1 MPDVSGRQLS
11 ELTGKTW
18 RTVKSRLDAA
28 GLDPARRVR
37 NADLYESTAA
47 LAAIYAP
54 DARGDD
60 DAATLTAE
68 RARLAKEQADRT
80 ALDNATRR
88 GELVEMAVVA
98 EEWSRYF
105 QAFRERFIGF
115 PVKVAAELAALTG
128 GDADTIRGR
137 LDGEVEECLA
147 AFHRAGG
154 SAADD
159 SPDARRA
166 RGRSPAAAAAVNG
179 QRVGR
184 PKAPTEPRKQRRT
197 GAVAD

>member
-1 MPDVSGRQLS
+1 MARF
-11 ELTGKTW
+11 
-18 RTVKSRLDAA
+18 DAA
-28 GLDPARRVR
+28 GIRPERREG
-37 NADLYESTAA
+37 NADLYESVAA

-54 DARGDD
+54 DARADD
-60 DAATLTAE
+60 DARATLTAE

-137 LDGEVEECLA
+137 LDDEVDEWLA
-147 AFHRAGG
+147 AFHRPGG
-154 SAADD
+154 SATDD
-159 SPDARRA
+159 
-166 RGRSPAAAAAVNG
+166 
-179 QRVGR
+179 
-184 PKAPTEPRKQRRT
+184 
-197 GAVAD
+197 